1 MRVYMRPIGSMGDN
15 LIIYAMICAA
25 AVVSTNA
32 ILNFLRERDKR
43 NGQIVDPDQYK
54 ISKILKEILKGH

>member
-1 MRVYMRPIGSMGDN
+1 MGEN
-15 LIIYAMICAA
+15 IMVFAMVCAA
-25 AVVSTNA
+25 AVVFTNG
-32 ILNFLRERDKR
+32 LLSFLRERDKR

>member
-1 MRVYMRPIGSMGDN
+1 MGDN